1 MKFSQCMVI
10 FKNPLIGQLHS
21 ACLPDLMSLLN
32 RVVATACL
40 ALVVACL
47 PACSVRQHLLQQAAD
62 ELSQP
67 TVHEEDIGLAR
78 EASAFYLQ
86 IAEGVLRAL
95 PQHLPLAQSVTS
107 GLTQY
112 AYAFLSTEADRVES
126 QSLSQAQALRE
137 RAARM
142 FERAKTHGLR
152 SLTLSQPD
160 LLQSLA
166 KGHGAQ
172 SGPNTSV
179 KPEAVGLAYWT
190 AAAWGGQIAL
200 STDSPEVVADLP
212 LAASLANKAWQA
224 NPRYGD
230 GALASLMGT
239 LELARPGGSR
249 SRALQYFDEALLVS
263 QGQNP
268 GVWVAK
274 AEGWAVDQQDRPAF
288 EAWLG
293 KAMEVS
299 AGKRDLSSQIMRERA
314 KWLLSQADSIF

>member
-1 MKFSQCMVI
+1 
-10 FKNPLIGQLHS
+10 
-21 ACLPDLMSLLN
+21 MSHLN
-32 RVVATACL
+32 RVLAMACMAMVFL
-40 ALVVACL
+40 SL
-47 PACSVRQHLLQQAAD
+47 PACSVRQHLLRQAAD
-62 ELSQP
+62 EISQQS
-67 TVHEEDIGLAR
+67 VEEEDIGLAR
-78 EASAFYLQ
+78 EASALYLKV
-86 IAEGVLRAL
+86 AEGLLRAL

-142 FERAKTHGLR
+142 FERAKNQGLR
-152 SLTLSQPD
+152 TLTLQAPD
-160 LLQSLA
+160 LLKPMDPSLSVKQS
-166 KGHGAQ
+166 
-172 SGPNTSV
+172 PI

-190 AAAWGGQIAL
+190 AAAWGGQISL

-212 LAASLANKAWQA
+212 LAASLAHKAWQVD
-224 NPRYGD
+224 PRYGD

-249 SRALQYFDEALLVS
+249 PRALQYFDQAIEVS
-263 QGQNP
+263 RGQSP
-268 GVWVAK
+268 GPWVAK
-274 AEGWAVDQQDRPAF
+274 AEGWAQDQQDRASF
-288 EAWLG
+288 EAWLN

-314 KWLLSQADSIF
+314 QWLLTQADSIF

>member
-1 MKFSQCMVI
+1 
-10 FKNPLIGQLHS
+10 
-21 ACLPDLMSLLN
+21 MSHLN
-32 RVVATACL
+32 RVLAMACMAMVFL
-40 ALVVACL
+40 TL

-62 ELSQP
+62 EISQQS
-67 TVHEEDIGLAR
+67 VEEEDIGLAR
-78 EASAFYLQ
+78 EASAFYLKV
-86 IAEGVLRAL
+86 AEGLLRAL

-112 AYAFLSTEADRVES
+112 AYAFLFTEADRVES

-142 FERAKTHGLR
+142 FERAKIQGLR
-152 SLTLSQPD
+152 TLKIQDPD
-160 LLQSLA
+160 LLKPMDPSLRV
-166 KGHGAQ
+166 Q
-172 SGPNTSV
+172 QRPL

-190 AAAWGGQIAL
+190 AAAWGGQISL

-212 LAASLANKAWQA
+212 LAASLAHKAWLA
-224 NPRYGD
+224 DPRYGD

-249 SRALQYFDEALLVS
+249 PRALQYFDQAIEVS
-263 QGQNP
+263 RGQSP
-268 GVWVAK
+268 GPWVAK
-274 AEGWAVDQQDRPAF
+274 AEGWAQDQQDRAAF
-288 EAWLG
+288 EAWLN

-314 KWLLSQADSIF
+314 QWLLSQADSIF

>member
-1 MKFSQCMVI
+1 
-10 FKNPLIGQLHS
+10 
-21 ACLPDLMSLLN
+21 MSHLN
-32 RVVATACL
+32 RVLAMACMVMVFL
-40 ALVVACL
+40 SL

-62 ELSQP
+62 EISQQS
-67 TVHEEDIGLAR
+67 VEEEDIGLAR
-78 EASAFYLQ
+78 EASAFYLKV
-86 IAEGVLRAL
+86 AEGLLRAL

-142 FERAKTHGLR
+142 FERAKNQGLR
-152 SLTLSQPD
+152 TLTLQDPD
-160 LLQSLA
+160 LLKPMDPSLSVKQS
-166 KGHGAQ
+166 
-172 SGPNTSV
+172 PI

-190 AAAWGGQIAL
+190 AAAWGGQISL

-212 LAASLANKAWQA
+212 LAASLAHKAWQVD
-224 NPRYGD
+224 PRYGD

-249 SRALQYFDEALLVS
+249 PRALQYFDQAIEVS
-263 QGQNP
+263 RGQSP
-268 GVWVAK
+268 GPWVAK
-274 AEGWAVDQQDRPAF
+274 AEGWAQDQQDRAAF
-288 EAWLG
+288 EAWLN

-299 AGKRDLSSQIMRERA
+299 AGTRDLSSQIMRERA
-314 KWLLSQADSIF
+314 QWLLSQADSIF

>member
-1 MKFSQCMVI
+1 
-10 FKNPLIGQLHS
+10 
-21 ACLPDLMSLLN
+21 MSHLN
-32 RVVATACL
+32 RVL
-40 ALVVACL
+40 AMVCMAMVFLSL

-62 ELSQP
+62 EISQQS
-67 TVHEEDIGLAR
+67 VEEEDIGLAR
-78 EASAFYLQ
+78 EASAFYLKV
-86 IAEGVLRAL
+86 AEGLLRAL

-112 AYAFLSTEADRVES
+112 AYAFLFTEADRVES

-142 FERAKTHGLR
+142 FERAKIQGLR
-152 SLTLSQPD
+152 TLTIQDPD
-160 LLQSLA
+160 LLKPIDPSLHV
-166 KGHGAQ
+166 KQ
-172 SGPNTSV
+172 RPI

-190 AAAWGGQIAL
+190 AAAWGGQISL

-212 LAASLANKAWQA
+212 LAASLAHRAWLA
-224 NPRYGD
+224 DPRYGD

-249 SRALQYFDEALLVS
+249 PRALQYFDQAIEVS
-263 QGQNP
+263 RGQSP
-268 GVWVAK
+268 GPWVAK
-274 AEGWAVDQQDRPAF
+274 AEGWAQDQQDRAAF
-288 EAWLG
+288 EAWLN

-314 KWLLSQADSIF
+314 QWLLSQADSIF

>member
-1 MKFSQCMVI
+1 MGM
-10 FKNPLIGQLHS
+10 LHS
-21 ACLPDLMSLLN
+21 VCLCHHMSHLN
-32 RVVATACL
+32 RVLAMACMAMVFL
-40 ALVVACL
+40 SL

-62 ELSQP
+62 EISQQS
-67 TVHEEDIGLAR
+67 VEEEDIGLAR
-78 EASAFYLQ
+78 EASAFYLKV
-86 IAEGVLRAL
+86 AEGLLRAL

-142 FERAKTHGLR
+142 FERAKNQGLR
-152 SLTLSQPD
+152 TLTLQDPD
-160 LLQSLA
+160 LLKPMDPSLSVKQS
-166 KGHGAQ
+166 
-172 SGPNTSV
+172 PI

-190 AAAWGGQIAL
+190 AAAWGGQISL

-212 LAASLANKAWQA
+212 LAASLAHRAWLA
-224 NPRYGD
+224 DPRYGD

-249 SRALQYFDEALLVS
+249 PRALQYFDQAIEVS
-263 QGQNP
+263 RGQSP
-268 GVWVAK
+268 GPWVAK
-274 AEGWAVDQQDRPAF
+274 AEGWAQDQQDRASF
-288 EAWLG
+288 EAWLN

-314 KWLLSQADSIF
+314 QWLLTQADSIF

>member
-1 MKFSQCMVI
+1 
-10 FKNPLIGQLHS
+10 
-21 ACLPDLMSLLN
+21 MSHLN
-32 RVVATACL
+32 RVLAMACMAMVFL
-40 ALVVACL
+40 SL

-62 ELSQP
+62 EISQQS
-67 TVHEEDIGLAR
+67 VEEEDIGLAR
-78 EASAFYLQ
+78 EASAFYLKV
-86 IAEGVLRAL
+86 AEGLLRAL

-112 AYAFLSTEADRVES
+112 AYAFLFTEADRVES

-142 FERAKTHGLR
+142 FERAKIQGLR
-152 SLTLSQPD
+152 TLTIQDPD
-160 LLQSLA
+160 LLKPMDPSLRV
-166 KGHGAQ
+166 KQ
-172 SGPNTSV
+172 RPL

-190 AAAWGGQIAL
+190 AAAWGGQISL

-212 LAASLANKAWQA
+212 LAASLAHKAWLA
-224 NPRYGD
+224 DPRYGD

-249 SRALQYFDEALLVS
+249 PRALQYFDQAIEVS
-263 QGQNP
+263 RGQSP
-268 GVWVAK
+268 GPWVAK
-274 AEGWAVDQQDRPAF
+274 AEGWAQDQQDRAAF
-288 EAWLG
+288 EAWLN

-314 KWLLSQADSIF
+314 QWLLSQADSIF

>member
-1 MKFSQCMVI
+1 
-10 FKNPLIGQLHS
+10 
-21 ACLPDLMSLLN
+21 MSHLN
-32 RVVATACL
+32 RVLAMACMAMVFL
-40 ALVVACL
+40 SL

-62 ELSQP
+62 EISQQS
-67 TVHEEDIGLAR
+67 VEEEDIGLAR
-78 EASAFYLQ
+78 EASAFYLKV
-86 IAEGVLRAL
+86 AEGLLRAL

-112 AYAFLSTEADRVES
+112 VYAFLSTEADRVES

-142 FERAKTHGLR
+142 FERAKNQGLR
-152 SLTLSQPD
+152 TLTLQDPD
-160 LLQSLA
+160 LLKPMDPSLSVKQS
-166 KGHGAQ
+166 
-172 SGPNTSV
+172 PI

-190 AAAWGGQIAL
+190 AAAWGGQISL

-212 LAASLANKAWQA
+212 LAASLAHKAWLA
-224 NPRYGD
+224 DPRYGD

-249 SRALQYFDEALLVS
+249 PRALQYFDQAIEVS
-263 QGQNP
+263 RGQSP
-268 GVWVAK
+268 GPWVAK
-274 AEGWAVDQQDRPAF
+274 AEGWAQDQQDRAAF
-288 EAWLG
+288 EAWLN

-314 KWLLSQADSIF
+314 QWLLTQADSIF

>member
-1 MKFSQCMVI
+1 
-10 FKNPLIGQLHS
+10 
-21 ACLPDLMSLLN
+21 MSHLN
-32 RVVATACL
+32 RVLAMACMAMVFL
-40 ALVVACL
+40 SL

-62 ELSQP
+62 EISQQS
-67 TVHEEDIGLAR
+67 VEEEDIGLAR
-78 EASAFYLQ
+78 EASAFYLKV
-86 IAEGVLRAL
+86 AEGLLRAL

-142 FERAKTHGLR
+142 FERAKNQGLR
-152 SLTLSQPD
+152 TLTLQDPD
-160 LLQSLA
+160 LLKPMDPSLSVKQS
-166 KGHGAQ
+166 
-172 SGPNTSV
+172 PI

-190 AAAWGGQIAL
+190 AAAWGGQISL

-212 LAASLANKAWQA
+212 LAASLAHKAWQVD
-224 NPRYGD
+224 PRYGD

-249 SRALQYFDEALLVS
+249 PRALQYFDQAIEVS
-263 QGQNP
+263 RGQSP
-268 GVWVAK
+268 GPWVAK
-274 AEGWAVDQQDRPAF
+274 AEGWAQDQQDRAAF
-288 EAWLG
+288 EAWLN

-314 KWLLSQADSIF
+314 QWLLTQADSIF